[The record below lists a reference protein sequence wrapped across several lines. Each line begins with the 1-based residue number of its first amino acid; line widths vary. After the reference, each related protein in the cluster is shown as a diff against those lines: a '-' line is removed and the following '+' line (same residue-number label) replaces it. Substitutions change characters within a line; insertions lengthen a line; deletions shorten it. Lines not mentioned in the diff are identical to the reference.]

1 MALMTSPVIVEL
13 ALNGATPRA
22 RNRHVPRTPEEI
34 AEVALEGI
42 DLGASIVHNHN
53 DEPMFTLDAVHA
65 AEPYVAAWEPVLAR
79 HPDVL
84 LYPTMGAGARGIPVQ
99 RRWAHVEE
107 LARRGLGGMTLVDP
121 GSVNVGL
128 TCAGEVPEA
137 AAAGP
142 YLNSYLDLEYMFARS
157 AALGRRAQ
165 HLDLR
170 AGLPAHHA
178 DLAPARQGPARRDRE
193 AVLRRRAGVRPAA
206 DPDRPGGLP
215 GDAGAVRAAVV
226 GGRARRRRRGVRAGR
241 ARDPPRRARPGGPGG
256 LRRARRAVQ
265 RRAAA
270 GRGRAH
276 RAARARRPPRSR
288 ETRALLGVPRRC
300 ARIWSDMFVPGLRLR
315 RMDYAAAVEFFFAPA
330 PADVC
335 HPRGRGRRHARA
347 PPPRRA
353 GADRDARRLV
363 GVGERRDGRARA
375 RLLPRLRRGAGRAA
389 RRGARRGGGGDVR
402 RVRARGDRRHV
413 GTRAAPS

>member
-1 MALMTSPVIVEL
+1 MTSPVIVEL
-13 ALNGATPRA
+13 ALNGPTPRS

-65 AEPYVAAWEPVLAR
+65 VEPYVAAWEPVLAR

-107 LARRGLGGMTLVDP
+107 LARRGMGGMTLVDP

-128 TCAGEVPEA
+128 TSDGEVPEA

-157 AALGRRAQ
+157 AAAGRRPQ

-178 DLAPARQGPARRDRE
+178 HLAPARPGRRPAR
-193 AVLRRRAGVRPAA
+193 
-206 DPDRPGGLP
+206 
-215 GDAGAVRAAVV
+215 
-226 GGRARRRRRGVRAGR
+226 
-241 ARDPPRRARPGGPGG
+241 
-256 LRRARRAVQ
+256 
-265 RRAAA
+265 
-270 GRGRAH
+270 
-276 RAARARRPPRSR
+276 S
-288 ETRALLGVPRRC
+288 
-300 ARIWSDMFVPGLRLR
+300 
-315 RMDYAAAVEFFFAPA
+315 
-330 PADVC
+330 
-335 HPRGRGRRHARA
+335 
-347 PPPRRA
+347 
-353 GADRDARRLV
+353 
-363 GVGERRDGRARA
+363 
-375 RLLPRLRRGAGRAA
+375 
-389 RRGARRGGGGDVR
+389 
-402 RVRARGDRRHV
+402 
-413 GTRAAPS
+413 